1 MGYANCLFFCC
12 RKTKLCKFLALLWL
26 VSEKVVSVNQ
36 RICRIF
42 ISKFQPFQMIFK
54 SHVFFIL
61 FLIRSRQMGFD
72 SNKLWSIVFQEN
84 QRRKTNPLISESH
97 ISFMFLI
104 KGKYFLVILVMR
116 VNMKCQNYP
125 KKKKRK
131 EWLGNSLQRNVV
143 MKLMAYQR
151 NSSAQPSIRIKQPNE
166 VSPKFV
172 ILQFEY
178 LKITLWR

>member
-36 RICRIF
+36 RKCGIF
-42 ISKFQPFQMIFK
+42 ISKLQPFQMIFK

-104 KGKYFLVILVMR
+104 EGKCFPVILVMR
-116 VNMKCQNYP
+116 VNMKC
-125 KKKKRK
+125 
-131 EWLGNSLQRNVV
+131 
-143 MKLMAYQR
+143 
-151 NSSAQPSIRIKQPNE
+151 
-166 VSPKFV
+166 
-172 ILQFEY
+172 
-178 LKITLWR
+178 